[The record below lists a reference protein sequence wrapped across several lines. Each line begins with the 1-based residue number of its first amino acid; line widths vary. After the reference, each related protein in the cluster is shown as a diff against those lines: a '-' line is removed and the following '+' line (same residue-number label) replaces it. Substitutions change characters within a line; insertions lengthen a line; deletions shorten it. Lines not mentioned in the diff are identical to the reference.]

1 MSVTENLRTFF
12 SPQGVSQRSA
22 QAKLQA
28 TLVKALQQ
36 TPPGKQE
43 VEDIAKLQSI
53 DTVGETANRQSTF
66 VTTAS
71 LASFPVVSG
80 VITVIWK
87 LLQVVAPSAPAMKS
101 PVIPLILAILLGAFL
116 VYLDLTDGERAT
128 PLKPSSIITK
138 SVIGLVNSL
147 FLTAAVLGINT
158 SILQ

>member
-1 MSVTENLRTFF
+1 
-12 SPQGVSQRSA
+12 
-22 QAKLQA
+22 
-28 TLVKALQQ
+28 VKALQQ
-36 TPPGKQE
+36 TPPGKQDAE
-43 VEDIAKLQSI
+43 GIAKSQST
-53 DTVGETANRQSTF
+53 DAVGETANRQSTF

-71 LASFPVVSG
+71 LASFPVASG

-87 LLQVVAPSAPAMKS
+87 LLQVVAPSASAMKS

-116 VYLDLTDGERAT
+116 VYLDLSDGERTT

-138 SVIGLVNSL
+138 SIIGLVNSL